1 MYSLLLFFAIK
12 PCRDGGSKSEKRCQ
26 DAFNNA
32 HERAEHAIFRVQV
45 GVCLSLE
52 LCFLPRRGAHL
63 QKNEGLKLDCVE
75 KSRKMKGR
83 KIKNNKNQE
92 IWSSKKFKGASR
104 PAHVQIIYTF
114 ARNFAYPLCGP
125 DAARR
130 HSEAHS
136 TRKVRFLLK
145 TMKHRFARMC
155 FLLERGVHLDK

>member
-1 MYSLLLFFAIK
+1 MHSLLLFFAIK
-12 PCRDGGSKSEKRCQ
+12 PCRDGGSVSEKRYQ

-83 KIKNNKNQE
+83 KIKKNKNQE
-92 IWSSKKFKGASR
+92 I
-104 PAHVQIIYTF
+104 
-114 ARNFAYPLCGP
+114 
-125 DAARR
+125 
-130 HSEAHS
+130 
-136 TRKVRFLLK
+136 
-145 TMKHRFARMC
+145 
-155 FLLERGVHLDK
+155 

>member
-1 MYSLLLFFAIK
+1 MFSAIK
-12 PCRDGGSKSEKRCQ
+12 RCRDGGSKSEKRCQ

-83 KIKNNKNQE
+83 KIKDNK
-92 IWSSKKFKGASR
+92 KSR
-104 PAHVQIIYTF
+104 
-114 ARNFAYPLCGP
+114 N
-125 DAARR
+125 
-130 HSEAHS
+130 
-136 TRKVRFLLK
+136 LK
-145 TMKHRFARMC
+145 QQKI
-155 FLLERGVHLDK
+155 

>member
-1 MYSLLLFFAIK
+1 MHSLLLFFAIK

-52 LCFLPRRGAHL
+52 LCFLPRRGAYF
-63 QKNEGLKLDCVE
+63 QKNEGLKLDWVE
-75 KSRKMKGR
+75 KSREMKGR
-83 KIKNNKNQE
+83 KIKKNKNQE
-92 IWSSKKFKGASR
+92 IWSIKKIKGASR
-104 PAHVQIIYTF
+104 RAHVQIIHIFTRY
-114 ARNFAYPLCGP
+114 FAYLLCGP

-136 TRKVRFLLK
+136 TRKVRFLLN

>member
-1 MYSLLLFFAIK
+1 MKIVKIIQGLLLFFAIK
-12 PCRDGGSKSEKRCQ
+12 PCRDGGSKSEKRYQ

-83 KIKNNKNQE
+83 EIKNNKNQE
-92 IWSSKKFKGASR
+92 I
-104 PAHVQIIYTF
+104 
-114 ARNFAYPLCGP
+114 
-125 DAARR
+125 
-130 HSEAHS
+130 
-136 TRKVRFLLK
+136 
-145 TMKHRFARMC
+145 
-155 FLLERGVHLDK
+155 

>member
-1 MYSLLLFFAIK
+1 MLSFLLFFAIK

-83 KIKNNKNQE
+83 KIKKNKNQE
-92 IWSSKKFKGASR
+92 I
-104 PAHVQIIYTF
+104 
-114 ARNFAYPLCGP
+114 
-125 DAARR
+125 
-130 HSEAHS
+130 
-136 TRKVRFLLK
+136 
-145 TMKHRFARMC
+145 
-155 FLLERGVHLDK
+155 

>member
-1 MYSLLLFFAIK
+1 MHNLLLFFAVK
-12 PCRDGGSKSEKRCQ
+12 PCRDGGAKSEKWCQ

-92 IWSSKKFKGASR
+92 IWSSKKIKGASR
-104 PAHVQIIYTF
+104 RALVQIMHIFTMY
-114 ARNFAYPLCGP
+114 FAYLLCGP

-130 HSEAHS
+130 HSEAYS
-136 TRKVRFLLK
+136 NRKVRFLLN

>member
-1 MYSLLLFFAIK
+1 MHSLLLFFAIK

-32 HERAEHAIFRVQV
+32 HERAEHAIFRVQA
-45 GVCLSLE
+45 GVCLCLE
-52 LCFLPRRGAHL
+52 LCFLPRRGTYF
-63 QKNEGLKLDCVE
+63 QKNEGLKLDCVK

-83 KIKNNKNQE
+83 KIKKNKNQE

-104 PAHVQIIYTF
+104 PAHVQIIYIF

-136 TRKVRFLLK
+136 IRKVRFLLN
-145 TMKHRFARMC
+145 TMMHWFARMC
-155 FLLERGVHLDK
+155 FLLERGIHLDK